1 MAHSP
6 DPRYAALLDG
16 LLGGR
21 IDRRSAMKRASALG
35 LGAAALSGL
44 PVVMGMAERVAA
56 QEGGGELIVGA
67 SQEAV
72 NFNPLLYA
80 NTGPETLPE
89 VLMFDSLMKITP
101 EGEYVANLATE
112 VPTRENGGV
121 SEDGLTWTFK
131 LRDDVKWHDGEPF
144 TARDVQFT
152 WETVMNPDVA
162 VRSRT
167 GHDKVASVET
177 PDDHTVVM
185 TLTEPFAPFQ
195 ALWTSGV
202 TGIIPAHI
210 LEGVDVNTAP
220 FNTQSPIGTGPF
232 RFVEHVGGDHLT
244 VERNPDY
251 HGGAP
256 ALQQVIVKL
265 VPEIP
270 VLFTQF
276 RTGEVDVV
284 DYQGLQPDRVEE
296 ALGLED
302 RVVVSK
308 GSNFVEFIYFNNTL
322 PQFQDKRVKQAIY
335 HATDRQ
341 TVIDTIYYGLQ
352 NPTLTYLPPT
362 HWAYNPDVKQY
373 PYDLDAARTL
383 LDAAG
388 FVPGTDGVRERDG
401 VRLAFRMSTSA
412 GNQARESAQ
421 LVLQQAY
428 NEIGVEMSID
438 NRPAS
443 TLWTE
448 DVPAGN
454 YDTLMVAW
462 DNAIQSD
469 PDPTSRLH
477 STMIP
482 FEGGGGANY
491 VAFKNEEADRL
502 MEEGVRETDQEARAE
517 IYRQLQAILA
527 EELPWAPLFNNV
539 DNFGHKA
546 TVQGYRSNP
555 YLATNFDNAAELSV
569 TE

>member
-1 MAHSP
+1 MANEADS
-6 DPRYAALLDG
+6 RYAALL
-16 LLGGR
+16 GGR
-21 IDRRSAMKRASALG
+21 LDRRAALKRASVLG
-35 LGAAALSGL
+35 LGAAALTGL
-44 PVVMGMAERVAA
+44 PVGLGTARQAAA

-67 SQEAV
+67 SQETV
-72 NFNPLLYA
+72 VFNPLLYA
-80 NTGPETLPE
+80 NTGPDTLPE
-89 VLMFDSLMKITP
+89 VLLFDSLLKITP

-112 VPTRENGGV
+112 VPTRENGGI
-121 SEDGLTWTFK
+121 SDDGLTWTFK
-131 LRDDVKWHDGEPF
+131 LRDDATWHDGEPF

-167 GHDKVASVET
+167 GHDKVESVET
-177 PDDHTVVM
+177 PDEYTVVM
-185 TLTEPFAPFQ
+185 TLKEPFAPFQ

-202 TGIIPAHI
+202 TGVIPAHV
-210 LEGVDVNTAP
+210 LEGEDVNTAP

-232 RFVEHVGGDHLT
+232 KFVEHVGGDHLT

-256 ALQQVIVKL
+256 KLEQIIVKL

-276 RTGEVDVV
+276 KTGEVDVV

-296 ALGLED
+296 ALGLAD

-341 TVIDTIYYGLQ
+341 TVVDTIYYGLQ

-373 PYDLDAARTL
+373 AYDLEAAKAL
-383 LDAAG
+383 LDEAG
-388 FVPGTDGVRERDG
+388 FVPGGDGVRAKDG
-401 VRLAFRMSTSA
+401 LRLAFRMSTSA

-428 NEIGVEMSID
+428 KEIGVEMAID

-443 TLWTE
+443 TLWSE

-477 STMIP
+477 SSMIP
-482 FEGGGGANY
+482 FEGGAGANY

-502 MEEGVRETDQEARAE
+502 MEEGVRETDQARRAE
-517 IYRQLQAILA
+517 LYKQLQVILA

-539 DNFGHKA
+539 DNFGHKSS
-546 TVQGYRSNP
+546 VQGYRPNP
-555 YLATNFDNAAELSV
+555 YLATNFDNAAELSISG
-569 TE
+569 E

>member
-1 MAHSP
+1 MAR
-6 DPRYAALLDG
+6 DPRLAALIDAMLT
-16 LLGGR
+16 GR
-21 IDRRSAMKRASALG
+21 LSRRQALHRASALG
-35 LGAAALSGL
+35 LGAAALAALPAGL
-44 PVVMGMAERVAA
+44 GPAPLAAA

-67 SQEAV
+67 SQETV
-72 NFNPLLYA
+72 IFNPLLYA
-80 NTGPETLPE
+80 NTGPDTLPE
-89 VLMFDSLMKITP
+89 VLMFDSLLKITP

-112 VPTRENGGV
+112 VPTPENGGV
-121 SEDGLTWTFK
+121 SADGLTWTFT
-131 LRDDVKWHDGEPF
+131 LRNDVTWHDGAPF

-167 GHDKVASVET
+167 GHDKVESVET
-177 PDDHTVVM
+177 PDSSTVVM

-202 TGIIPAHI
+202 TGVIPAHI
-210 LEGVDVNTAP
+210 LEGEDINTAP
-220 FNTQSPIGTGPF
+220 FNTRSPIGTGPF
-232 RFVEHVGGDHLT
+232 KFLEHVGGDHLT

-256 ALQQVIVKL
+256 LLQQVIVKL

-270 VLFTQF
+270 VLFSQF

-302 RVVVSK
+302 RVVVQK

-341 TVIDTIYYGLQ
+341 TVVDTIYYGLQ

-362 HWAYNPDVKQY
+362 HWAYNPEVKQY
-373 PYDLDAARTL
+373 AYDLDAARTL

-388 FVPGTDGVRERDG
+388 FVPGADGVRERDG

-443 TLWTE
+443 TLWSE

-477 STMIP
+477 SAMIP
-482 FEGGGGANY
+482 FEGGAGANY

-502 MEEGVRETDQEARAE
+502 MEEAVRETDQAARAE
-517 IYRQLQAILA
+517 LYQQLQVILA
-527 EELPWAPLFNNV
+527 EELPWAPLSNNV
-539 DNFGHKA
+539 DNFGHK
-546 TVQGYRSNP
+546 TSVQGYRPNP
-555 YLATNFDNAAELSV
+555 YLATNFDNAAELSISG
-569 TE
+569 E

>member
-1 MAHSP
+1 
-6 DPRYAALLDG
+6 
-16 LLGGR
+16 
-21 IDRRSAMKRASALG
+21 
-35 LGAAALSGL
+35 
-44 PVVMGMAERVAA
+44 
-56 QEGGGELIVGA
+56 
-67 SQEAV
+67 
-72 NFNPLLYA
+72 
-80 NTGPETLPE
+80 
-89 VLMFDSLMKITP
+89 
-101 EGEYVANLATE
+101 
-112 VPTRENGGV
+112 
-121 SEDGLTWTFK
+121 
-131 LRDDVKWHDGEPF
+131 
-144 TARDVQFT
+144 
-152 WETVMNPDVA
+152 MNPDVA

-373 PYDLDAARTL
+373 PYDLDAARDLCWTRR
-383 LDAAG
+383 ASSPAPTASASG
-388 FVPGTDGVRERDG
+388 TASASPSGCRPVPATRPERAPSSCSS
-401 VRLAFRMSTSA
+401 RRTTRSASRCRSTTGPLPPS
-412 GNQARESAQ
+412 GRRTC
-421 LVLQQAY
+421 
-428 NEIGVEMSID
+428 
-438 NRPAS
+438 RPA
-443 TLWTE
+443 TTT
-448 DVPAGN
+448 P
-454 YDTLMVAW
+454 
-462 DNAIQSD
+462 
-469 PDPTSRLH
+469 
-477 STMIP
+477 
-482 FEGGGGANY
+482 
-491 VAFKNEEADRL
+491 
-502 MEEGVRETDQEARAE
+502 
-517 IYRQLQAILA
+517 
-527 EELPWAPLFNNV
+527 
-539 DNFGHKA
+539 
-546 TVQGYRSNP
+546 
-555 YLATNFDNAAELSV
+555 
-569 TE
+569 